1 MGEVQ
6 SPGQELQLVMPE
18 WQPRAAG
25 HWAPGMSTSL
35 GPPFTLHY
43 NDKNISHLYVELITR
58 TPHPNSKGK
67 AMGDYHKSRAS
78 QRWWNANNLKSPF
91 VQAMAWGRRQQAIAW
106 VTVDEYDYDYN

>member
-25 HWAPGMSTSL
+25 HWAPGMSRSL

-43 NDKNISHLYVELITR
+43 NDKNISHLDVELITR

-78 QRWWNANNLKSPF
+78 QRWWNANNLKSPL

>member
-35 GPPFTLHY
+35 GPSFTLHY
-43 NDKNISHLYVELITR
+43 NDKNASDLDVELITY
-58 TPHPNSKGK
+58 TPHPNIKGK

-78 QRWWNANNLKSPF
+78 QRWWNANNLKSPL

-106 VTVDEYDYDYN
+106 VTVGEYDYN

>member
-43 NDKNISHLYVELITR
+43 NDKNVSHLDVEVLAISHCL
-58 TPHPNSKGK
+58 
-67 AMGDYHKSRAS
+67 
-78 QRWWNANNLKSPF
+78 NL
-91 VQAMAWGRRQQAIAW
+91 
-106 VTVDEYDYDYN
+106 

>member
-43 NDKNISHLYVELITR
+43 NDKNASHLDVELITR
-58 TPHPNSKGK
+58 TPHPNIKGK

-78 QRWWNANNLKSPF
+78 QRWWNADNLKSPL
-91 VQAMAWGRRQQAIAW
+91 VQTMAWGRRQQAIAW
-106 VTVDEYDYDYN
+106 VTFDEYDYN